1 MRVSV
6 GFWSRF
12 SADGKLGNATR
23 CPKKYCGCKNVA
35 RYDGCQLQPPFS
47 LEFQSDFRINDD
59 LCNGNRTGVLCGGC
73 RPGFTQSLDG
83 YSCISNDVCLQ
94 NVAWTWVV
102 TIIGYAIYSI
112 GIVVSSS
119 QAKKSGLVQCMV
131 FYGQMS
137 TFAQLSDVTL
147 GSAGT
152 SPISSWLPRI
162 LQFESIASLLSETC
176 YGTDLGAYAFTA
188 MQLCGPVIVLVFAL
202 VITLALKRARPFL
215 QRYNIDADV
224 SILATCTNVILL
236 IFSSVSTVV
245 FKLIQC
251 STIAIG
257 DSTEDVIFIDGT
269 VKCYDERWK
278 GLIAVVVILFLFPF
292 LYTAAL
298 FSKRLP
304 QNVQNAGCGAYSESC
319 FYWGAVTLTFRLV
332 MSIVFTTIRTIPST
346 AALIQCF
353 LCVAILALLLRL
365 KPYRRA
371 STYIFDILCYA
382 ILIIQFNLMAV
393 GTVSESLGI
402 LPNSNNLYFFT
413 LNQAAA
419 ANLYLR

>member
-1 MRVSV
+1 
-6 GFWSRF
+6 
-12 SADGKLGNATR
+12 
-23 CPKKYCGCKNVA
+23 
-35 RYDGCQLQPPFS
+35 
-47 LEFQSDFRINDD
+47 
-59 LCNGNRTGVLCGGC
+59 
-73 RPGFTQSLDG
+73 
-83 YSCISNDVCLQ
+83 
-94 NVAWTWVV
+94 
-102 TIIGYAIYSI
+102 
-112 GIVVSSS
+112 
-119 QAKKSGLVQCMV
+119 
-131 FYGQMS
+131 
-137 TFAQLSDVTL
+137 
-147 GSAGT
+147 
-152 SPISSWLPRI
+152 
-162 LQFESIASLLSETC
+162 
-176 YGTDLGAYAFTA
+176 
-188 MQLCGPVIVLVFAL
+188 VLVFAL
-202 VITLALKRARPFL
+202 VITLVLKRARPFL

-245 FKLIQC
+245 FKLIKC

-292 LYTAAL
+292 LYAAAL

-304 QNVQNAGCGAYSESC
+304 QNVQNAACGAYSESC

-346 AALIQCF
+346 AALIQCL
-353 LCVAILALLLRL
+353 LCVAILALLLRQ

-382 ILIIQFNLMAV
+382 ILIIQFILLAV